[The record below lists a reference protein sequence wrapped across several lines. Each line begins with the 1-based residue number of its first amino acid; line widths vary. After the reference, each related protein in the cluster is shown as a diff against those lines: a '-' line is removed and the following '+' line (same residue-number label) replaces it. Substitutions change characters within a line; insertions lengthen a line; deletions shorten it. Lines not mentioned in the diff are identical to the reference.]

1 MSASRPRRSP
11 GSVSAAVL
19 VLAGVLSGCAGTDDA
34 ALAPDL
40 EAEVP
45 DIRGPEDLDDPYV
58 GYLDSAFREDLDAYS
73 GQEVTVRAD
82 VVDVVSER
90 VFTVGSPGDS
100 EVEPVLVLATADAG
114 EIDPQPGESL
124 VLAATPAEDLDVTAA
139 VEELGLEVD
148 PEQLDDWDGETYLL
162 TTILE
167 PAR

>member
-1 MSASRPRRSP
+1 MSASRLRSP
-11 GSVSAAVL
+11 GSALAAVL
-19 VLAGVLSGCAGTDDA
+19 VLAGVLSGCAGTDDD

-58 GYLDSAFREDLDAYS
+58 GYLDAAFREDLDAYS
-73 GQEVTVRAD
+73 GQEVTLVAD
-82 VVDVVSER
+82 VVEVVSER
-90 VFTVGSPGDS
+90 VFTVGSPGDD

-114 EIDPQPGESL
+114 DTGPRPGESL
-124 VLAATPAEDLDVTAA
+124 VLAATPVQDLDVAAA
-139 VEELGLEVD
+139 VEDLGLEVD
-148 PEQLDDWDGETYLL
+148 PGQLEDRDGETYLL